1 MTDVFLSYSSK
12 DRGGKNDPGEGGED
26 GAPGVDRVTPIV
38 ELLEA
43 QGFEVFWDQQ
53 VPPGVNWN
61 KWIKDKLSGAKCAIA
76 LWSGN
81 SIDSDPVAH
90 EATIAHKQ
98 GKLISVLIDD
108 LDAEQVPMGLYT
120 SQAVKLVGWTGDDDD
135 ENWKK
140 ILSAIEAKVT
150 PHISPWLQRTIHALE
165 ADLAVERTRVKLAES
180 RAKEMEKKAAKGAQT
195 VLDAE
200 RERDKAV
207 EDAAPFKAQL
217 ALSEKTAADLGARAK
232 ELEKRLA
239 EIGPAPAVTA
249 RGGARYV
256 LIAALIAFVG
266 VVCSLGTFQYGPPQT
281 APLFTY
287 DIGAGAAAIGM
298 VVAFVL
304 ALIMLIWRRRRLG
317 ASELALY
324 WLALAPPPLI
334 LAGILFAVYLDETL
348 AWETIP
354 AYFAAM
360 LLGWLVLVLSAW
372 LFARRGPRL
381 TAPALI
387 LYWLGVWAPWLWT
400 ELTYA
405 AYAYNGLPE
414 LYVSS
419 SDYRDYSGRVVA
431 LCLALASG
439 AFLAWRR
446 FCRRA

>member
-12 DRGGKNDPGEGGED
+12 DRGEGED
-26 GAPGVDRVTPIV
+26 EDSKPREDRVTPIV
-38 ELLEA
+38 TLLEA

-53 VPPGVNWN
+53 VPAGVNWN
-61 KWIKDKLSGAKCAIA
+61 KWIKDKLSGAKCAVA

-120 SQAVKLVGWTGDDDD
+120 SQAVKLLGWTGDDDD

-200 RERDKAV
+200 RERDKAI
-207 EDAAPFKAQL
+207 EDAASLKAELAESEKAGAALKAQV
-217 ALSEKTAADLGARAK
+217 KD
-232 ELEKRLA
+232 LEKRLA
-239 EIGPAPAVTA
+239 DLAPAPAPA
-249 RGGARYV
+249 PSGGIRYV

-266 VVCSLGTFQYGPPQT
+266 VVCSLGVFQYGPPPT

-287 DIGAGAAAIGM
+287 DIGASGAAIGM
-298 VVAFVL
+298 VVAFVI
-304 ALIMLIWRRRRLG
+304 ALGMLIWRRRRLR

-334 LAGILFAVYLDETL
+334 LGGTLFAVYLYSTL
-348 AWETIP
+348 SWVMIP

-360 LLGWLVLVLSAW
+360 LLGWLLFVLSAW
-372 LFARRGPRL
+372 FFARRGPRL
-381 TAPALI
+381 TAPALTF
-387 LYWLGVWAPWLWT
+387 YWLGVWVPWLWT
-400 ELTYA
+400 QLTNA
-405 AYAYNGLPE
+405 AYAYNGLPA
-414 LYVSS
+414 LYVSAT
-419 SDYRDYSGRVVA
+419 DYRDYSGRVVA

-446 FCRRA
+446 LRRKP